1 MNNFQI
7 EPQNQIERRTL
18 GPLTQPYLPP
28 QKRKPWAIIVIIC
41 VCVVVL
47 LSAWGWFAYTHS
59 AAYKIGK
66 GLSNLAKEMEEMKN
80 PLAEKLGMDELRQL
94 YLTDGNHMD
103 TRLDFT
109 FDADILGEV
118 TLGVDTDYSIDREA
132 KEMSIDN
139 TLSVMNYEFAH
150 VNLYGDDEVFCFSI
164 PELLLEDMY
173 LENENVLKQYNHS
186 FMADDYFLGP
196 IEGEDFSIELFP
208 DMTLFAQKEG
218 IVSAFLDRYDLE
230 IETCKEHMTIEK
242 AGKDLYRV
250 SFDTM
255 YFNELVRQ
263 VLYDYVDAA
272 ALGQE
277 QAMRL
282 VGSFNV
288 ISAPDD
294 ISFLFEIDSTNRIES
309 IQIEEPL
316 EISQGRQTLTGEI
329 YFLGGERS
337 IEKMQ
342 GRIGINE
349 DRSWK
354 EENRGEIVWQ
364 VVQSLGKDEYQMET
378 DLKYSFSDEETEEKA
393 ALACNLNCRR
403 NSFETD
409 LTAKMFGQEIN
420 VEATG
425 TLSNIEAGESF
436 DLELE
441 DFVLEVD
448 GEECLQITGDITV
461 EPLSRRV
468 KQTVK
473 PKVAIFEM
481 SEREWEAYIE
491 ALFDEYSYFDLF
503 DYLW

>member
-1 MNNFQI
+1 MDSFEMQPPAPLKNTF
-7 EPQNQIERRTL
+7 
-18 GPLTQPYLPP
+18 GPPAQLYLPP
-28 QKRKPWAIIVIIC
+28 KKRKPWAIIVIVC
-41 VCVVVL
+41 VCVAVL
-47 LSAWGWFAYTHS
+47 LFAWGWFAYTHS

-66 GLSNLAKEMEEMKN
+66 GFSNLAKEMEEMKN
-80 PLAEKLGMDELRQL
+80 PLAKKLGMDELRRL
-94 YLTDGNHMD
+94 FLTDGNHMD
-103 TRLDFT
+103 TKLDFT
-109 FDADILGEV
+109 FETDAFGEI

-132 KEMSIDN
+132 KEMSADT
-139 TLSVMNYEFAH
+139 TLSMMNYEFAH

-196 IEGEDFSIELFP
+196 AEGEDFSIELFP
-208 DMTLFAQKEG
+208 DMSFFAHEGG
-218 IVSAFLDRYDLE
+218 IVSVFLDRYDSE
-230 IETCKEHMTIEK
+230 IGNCKEHMTIEK

-250 SFDTM
+250 SFENR

-263 VLYDYVDAA
+263 VLYDYVDAT

-282 VGSFNV
+282 LGSFNV

-294 ISFLFEIDSTNRIES
+294 ISFLFEIDSANRIES
-309 IQIEEPL
+309 IRIEEPL

-337 IEKMQ
+337 IEKVQ

-349 DRSWK
+349 DRPRR

-364 VVQSLGKDEYQMET
+364 IVQSLEKDDYQMET
-378 DLKYSFSDEETEEKA
+378 DIKYSFADEETEEKA
-393 ALACNLNCRR
+393 ALAWNLNCRR

-409 LTAKMFGQEIN
+409 LTAKMFGQEID
-420 VEATG
+420 VEAAG
-425 TLSNIEAGESF
+425 TLSNIEEGESF

-441 DFVLEVD
+441 DFLLDVD
-448 GEECLQITGDITV
+448 GEEFLEITGDITV

-468 KQTVK
+468 KQTVE
-473 PKVAIFEM
+473 PKIAIFEM
-481 SEREWEAYIE
+481 SEREWEAYID
-491 ALFDEYSYFDLF
+491 ALLDEYSYFDLF